1 MTDLLAQGLTGS
13 TGVLGVI
20 GDPISHS
27 LSPAMQNAALRSL
40 GKDYIYVPL
49 AVSPLHV
56 EEAIAGMRALG
67 IKGLNVTI
75 PHKVAVMPYLDEIDP
90 MAQLIGAV
98 NTINNDGGRLTGY
111 NTDGYGFLRSLKEEA
126 GWDPQGQRVTV
137 IGAGGAARAIGFQ
150 LALSRIESL
159 VLANRTEERA
169 RYLANDIHHE
179 TFCPTVACSLDGL
192 SSYLG
197 TTDILINTTSLGMHP
212 EIDTMPPVDCECLPT
227 TALVCDIV
235 YHPNETQLIQKAAA
249 CGLAT
254 LPGLGMLAYQ
264 GAAALEIWLQVEAP
278 VEVMKATLRRQLFG
292 DE

>member
-40 GKDYIYVPL
+40 GKDYIYVPF

-56 EEAIAGMRALG
+56 EEAIVGMRALS

-98 NTINNDGGRLTGY
+98 NTINNDGGHLTGY

-126 GWDPQGQRVTV
+126 GRDPQGQRVTI

-150 LALSRIESL
+150 LALSGIESL
-159 VLANRTEERA
+159 VLANRTENRA
-169 RYLANDIHHE
+169 RYLANEIHDE
-179 TFCPTVACSLDGL
+179 TLCPTVSCSLDGL
-192 SSYLG
+192 GSYLRA
-197 TTDILINTTSLGMHP
+197 TDILINTTSLGMHP
-212 EIDTMPPVDCECLPT
+212 ETDTMPPVDFECLPPA
-227 TALVCDIV
+227 ALVCDIV
-235 YHPNETQLIQKAAA
+235 YNPKETRLIQRAAA

-264 GAAALEIWLQVEAP
+264 GAAALEIWLQVKAP
-278 VEVMKATLRRQLFG
+278 VEVMKATLWKQLFG